1 MQISSN
7 SSKVKNGDRPS
18 EDGSSLL
25 SSEERYKKL
34 VANIPGAVYCCNC
47 EWTGPDG
54 ELIRTMAFLSEGV
67 QEISGYP
74 SSDFINDRVRSFA
87 SIIHPQDRKNV
98 EGALKKSVI
107 SRTPYIVEYRILRA
121 DGEISW
127 VYEKGQAVGSDGD
140 EVRGKQEEQAEIEE
154 FLSAVISAISP
165 LENSL
170 CQVVY
175 IDGVMWDI
183 TERKRAEE
191 QLRNTQD
198 FLNAVLQ
205 NLPVSV
211 FIKDAVE
218 QRFIYWNAASEELF
232 GYSSD
237 EVLGNNAADL
247 FEAEQANYLQAQ
259 DLEVFATGKGLDVPE
274 EIIQLP
280 RRGKRILHT
289 KKVPLFDGCGAPK
302 YILGIAQDITES
314 KKNETE
320 LLRLAIVAQKTQ
332 NGVII
337 TNAEGC
343 IEWVNQG
350 FTRISGYSLAKML
363 GQKLGEVLQCPQT
376 DPVTVAQLRSAL
388 DRGEPFNQEIYNC
401 RKDGKGYW
409 VALSIAPIYQETGE
423 LEGFIAVET
432 DITDRKQAEV
442 TVTESESYYRCIVET
457 ASEGVWMFDADSN
470 TTFANSR
477 MAEML
482 GYTVEEMQGQ
492 SVFEFIDDE
501 AREIAESYVQRRRQG
516 IRERHDFKFI
526 RKDGSHLWAIVSA
539 TPMFDAEGEFAGV
552 LRMITDISDRKQ
564 AEAELRQTLQELE
577 FEKFAL
583 DQSAIVSNTDEFGVI
598 TYVNDQFSELLK
610 YPREELIGKTHKL
623 VNSGYHPAEFF
634 KQLWST
640 IRQGN
645 VWRGEIKNQAKDGKL
660 LWLDTTIVPFLNSR
674 GEPHQY
680 VAIRKD
686 ITDRKQAEEAVR
698 LSESQLRTKNEELAK
713 ALRDVHKTQSMMVQ
727 NEKMVS
733 LGQLVA
739 GVAHEIN
746 NPVSFIY
753 GNVMHADD
761 YFKDLLKML
770 QLYQREYPQP
780 TEAIREQIDDID
792 LNFML
797 KDLPKLLRSMKM
809 GAERIRQIVLSLK
822 NFSRLDEAEQKQVD
836 IHEGIDSTLL
846 ILQHRFKETAGHP
859 KIMLLKEFGD
869 LPRVQCYAGQLNQVF
884 MNIIGNAI
892 DALEEA
898 METGQWAEGELA
910 HIPSCPSP
918 ALRICT
924 GVKYEQ
930 DAVSDDS
937 SRRPS
942 HIVIRIADNGPG
954 IPTEVHQRL
963 FDPFFTT
970 KEPGKGTGLGLSIS
984 YQIVVEKHGGRL
996 KCNSAPGQ
1004 GTEFAIEIPIA
1015 RRSVDSWQLTVDSWQ
1030 LTLVITA
1037 SIPACEYHS
1046 IYHYKWITT

>member
-7 SSKVKNGDRPS
+7 SSKFKNGDRNN

-25 SSEERYKKL
+25 SSEEKYKNL
-34 VANIPGAVYCCNC
+34 VANIPGAVYRCTCDC
-47 EWTGPDG
+47 TSPDG
-54 ELIRTMAFLSEGV
+54 ELTRTMAFLSDAV

-74 SSDFINDRVRSFA
+74 SSDFINDRVRSFS

-98 EGALKKSVI
+98 DAAVKQSVAT
-107 SRTPYIVEYRILRA
+107 RTPYILEYRIVRA

-127 VYEKGQAVGSDGD
+127 VYEKGQAVGCEADDAG
-140 EVRGKQEEQAEIEE
+140 RQGEIEG
-154 FLSAVISAISP
+154 FLSAVVSP
-165 LENSL
+165 VSPIANSL
-170 CQVVY
+170 SRVVY
-175 IDGVMWDI
+175 FDGVILDI
-183 TERKRAEE
+183 TEQKRAEE
-191 QLRNTQD
+191 NLRNTQD

-205 NLPVSV
+205 NLPISV

-218 QRFIYWNAASEELF
+218 QKFIYWNTASEELF

-237 EVLGNNAADL
+237 EVLLNNAADL
-247 FEAEQANYLQAQ
+247 LESDHANYLQAQ
-259 DLEVFATGKGLDVPE
+259 DLEVLATRKGVDLPE
-274 EIIQLP
+274 QTIELP
-280 RRGKRILHT
+280 HRGKRILHA
-289 KKVPLFDGCGAPK
+289 KKVPLFDDSGAPK
-302 YILGIAQDITES
+302 YILGIAEDITES
-314 KKNETE
+314 KKTETE
-320 LLRLAIVAQKTQ
+320 LSRLAIVAQKTQ

-337 TNAEGC
+337 TDAQGC
-343 IEWVNQG
+343 IEWVNEG
-350 FTRISGYSLAKML
+350 FTRISGYVLAEIQGKKP
-363 GQKLGEVLQCPQT
+363 GDVLQGPQT
-376 DPVTVAQLRSAL
+376 DPRTIAQLRSAL
-388 DRGEPFNQEIYNC
+388 DTGEPFNQEIYNY
-401 RKDGKGYW
+401 KKNGKGYW
-409 VALSIAPIYQETGE
+409 VALSIAPIYRETGE

-432 DITDRKQAEV
+432 DITDRKQATESV
-442 TVTESESYYRCIVET
+442 RESESYYRCIVET
-457 ASEGVWMFDADSN
+457 ASEGVWMFDSESI

-482 GYTVEEMQGQ
+482 GYTVEEMLGR
-492 SVFEFIDDE
+492 SLFEFIDGE
-501 AREIAESYVQRRRQG
+501 SREIAESYVQRRREG
-516 IRERHDFKFI
+516 IRERHDFKFT

-539 TPMFDAEGEFAGV
+539 TPMFDGEGNFSGV

-564 AEAELRQTLQELE
+564 AEAELRQTLKELE

-583 DQSAIVSNTDEFGVI
+583 DQSAIVSNTDEFGAI
-598 TYVNDQFSELLK
+598 TYVNDQFCELLK
-610 YPREELIGKTHKL
+610 YSREELIGKTHRL
-623 VNSGYHPAEFF
+623 VNSGYHPADFF

-640 IRQGN
+640 IRQGK
-645 VWRGEIKNQAKDGKL
+645 VWRGEMKNQAKDGTL
-660 LWLDTTIVPFLNSR
+660 FWLDTTIVPCLNTS

-686 ITDRKQAEEAVR
+686 ITKRKHAEEAVQ
-698 LSESQLRTKNEELAK
+698 LSESQLRSKNQELAK

-753 GNVMHADD
+753 GNVMHAND

-770 QLYQREYPQP
+770 QLYQQEYPQP
-780 TEAIREQIDDID
+780 AAAIQQEIEEID

-797 KDLPKLLRSMKM
+797 TDLPKLLNSMKM

-836 IHEGIDSTLL
+836 IHEGIESTLL
-846 ILQHRFKETAGHP
+846 ILQHRLKETAGHP
-859 KIMLLKEFGD
+859 KIVLLKEFGT

-898 METGQWAEGELA
+898 METGNWAEGELA
-910 HIPSCPSP
+910 PIPYCPSP
-918 ALRICT
+918 TLRICT

-930 DAVSDDS
+930 DGLRQADSAVSDAS
-937 SRRPS
+937 IRHPS

-954 IPTEVHQRL
+954 IPIDVHQRL

-984 YQIVVEKHGGRL
+984 YQIVVEKHGGQL
-996 KCNSAPGQ
+996 KCDSAPGQ
-1004 GTEFAIEIPIA
+1004 GTEFAIEIPVV
-1015 RRSVDSWQLTVDSWQ
+1015 SSQ
-1030 LTLVITA
+1030 
-1037 SIPACEYHS
+1037 
-1046 IYHYKWITT
+1046 

>member
-7 SSKVKNGDRPS
+7 SSNFKKGDS
-18 EDGSSLL
+18 HQKDSSFLL
-25 SSEERYKKL
+25 SSEERYKNL
-34 VANIPGAVYCCNC
+34 VANIPGAVYRCTCDC
-47 EWTGPDG
+47 TGDG
-54 ELIRTMAFLSEGV
+54 APTRTMTFLSEAI

-74 SSDFINDRVRSFA
+74 SSDFINGRVRSFA
-87 SIIHPQDRKNV
+87 SIIHPQDSKNV
-98 EGALKKSVI
+98 GDAVAKSAAAK
-107 SRTPYIVEYRILRA
+107 TPYIVEYRIVRA

-127 VYEKGQAVGSDGD
+127 VCEKGRAVCCEVD
-140 EVRGKQEEQAEIEE
+140 EARTQQGQGEIEG
-154 FLSAVISAISP
+154 FLSAAVSP
-165 LENSL
+165 IANSL
-170 CQVVY
+170 SQVVY
-175 IDGVMWDI
+175 LDGVILDI
-183 TERKRAEE
+183 TDRKRAEE
-191 QLRNTQD
+191 ILRNTQD

-218 QRFIYWNAASEELF
+218 QKFIYWNKASEKLF

-237 EVLGNNAADL
+237 EVMGNNAADL
-247 FEAEQANYLQAQ
+247 LEAEQSNYLQSQ
-259 DLEVFATGKGLDVPE
+259 DLKVFAAGKCVDFPE
-274 EIIQLP
+274 ETIQLP
-280 RRGKRILHT
+280 RRGKRILHN
-289 KKVPLFDGCGAPK
+289 KKVPLFDEAGAPK
-302 YILGIAQDITES
+302 YILAIAQDITES
-314 KKNETE
+314 KQTETE

-337 TNAEGC
+337 TDARGC
-343 IEWVNQG
+343 IEWVNEG
-350 FTRISGYSLAKML
+350 FTRISGYGLAEML
-363 GQKLGEVLQCPQT
+363 GNKLADVLQCPQT
-376 DPVTVAQLRSAL
+376 DPLTIAQLRSAL
-388 DRGEPFNQEIYNC
+388 AAGEAFNQEIYNYS
-401 RKDGKGYW
+401 KDGKGYW

-423 LEGFIAVET
+423 LEGFIAVQT
-432 DITDRKQAEV
+432 DITARKQAEA
-442 TVTESESYYRCIVET
+442 TVSESESYYRCIVET
-457 ASEGVWMFDADSN
+457 ASEGVWMFDSDSI

-482 GYTVEEMQGQ
+482 GYTVEEMLGR
-492 SVFEFIDDE
+492 SLFEFIDDS

-526 RKDGSHLWAIVSA
+526 RSDGSHLWAIVSA
-539 TPMFDAEGEFAGV
+539 TPMFDSEGEFCGV

-583 DQSAIVSNTDEFGVI
+583 DQSAIVSNTDEFGTI
-598 TYVNDQFSELLK
+598 TYVNNQFCELFK
-610 YPREELIGKTHKL
+610 YEREELIGKTHRL
-623 VNSGYHPAEFF
+623 VNSGYHQPDFF

-645 VWRGEIKNQAKDGKL
+645 VWRGEMKNQAKDGTL
-660 LWLDTTIVPFLNSR
+660 FWLDTTIVPFLNPN
-674 GEPHQY
+674 GDPHQY

-686 ITDRKQAEEAVR
+686 ITAKKQAEEAVR
-698 LSESQLRTKNEELAK
+698 LSESQLRAKNEELAK
-713 ALRDVHKTQSMMVQ
+713 ALRNVHKTQSMMVQ

-770 QLYQREYPQP
+770 QLYQREYPEP
-780 TEAIREQIDDID
+780 TEAIREEIDDID
-792 LNFML
+792 FNFLL
-797 KDLPKLLRSMKM
+797 KDLPKLLTSMKM

-859 KIMLLKEFGD
+859 KIVLLKEFGD

-884 MNIIGNAI
+884 MNIIANAI

-898 METGQWAEGELA
+898 METGQWGDGEQAL
-910 HIPSCPSP
+910 IPSCPSP
-918 ALRICT
+918 TLRICT
-924 GVKYEQ
+924 EVKYKQ
-930 DAVSDDS
+930 DVLIQANSAVSDS
-937 SRRPS
+937 SIRHPS

-954 IPTEVHQRL
+954 IPIDVHERL

-984 YQIVVEKHGGRL
+984 YQIVVEKHGGEL

-1004 GTEFAIEIPIA
+1004 GTEFAIEIPVS
-1015 RRSVDSWQLTVDSWQ
+1015 RS
-1030 LTLVITA
+1030 
-1037 SIPACEYHS
+1037 
-1046 IYHYKWITT
+1046 

>member
-1 MQISSN
+1 MPPHSQVTNIMQTSSN
-7 SSKVKNGDRPS
+7 SSKFKKGDRHN
-18 EDGSSLL
+18 EDSSPLL
-25 SSEERYKKL
+25 SSEARYKNL
-34 VANIPGAVYCCNC
+34 VANIPGAVYRCTCDG
-47 EWTGPDG
+47 TGDG
-54 ELIRTMAFLSEGV
+54 GSITRTMAFLSEAI

-87 SIIHPQDRKNV
+87 SIIHPQDCKNV
-98 EGALKKSVI
+98 DAVIQKSVATK
-107 SRTPYIVEYRILRA
+107 TPYILEYRIVRA

-127 VYEKGQAVGSDGD
+127 VCEKGLAVGCEVD
-140 EVRGKQEEQAEIEE
+140 EARGKQEGREIEG
-154 FLSAVISAISP
+154 FLSAADSQVSAA
-165 LENSL
+165 NSQSRVFYL
-170 CQVVY
+170 
-175 IDGVMWDI
+175 DGVIWDI
-183 TERKRAEE
+183 TERKQAEE
-191 QLRNTQD
+191 KLRNTED

-211 FIKDAVE
+211 FIKDAAE
-218 QRFIYWNAASEELF
+218 QKFIYWNKASETLF
-232 GYSSD
+232 GYSSE
-237 EVLGNNAADL
+237 EVLDNNAADL
-247 FEAEQANYLQAQ
+247 LEAEQANYLQAQ
-259 DLEVFATGKGLDVPE
+259 DLEVFATEKCVDLPE
-274 EIIQLP
+274 ETIQLP

-289 KKVPLFDGCGAPK
+289 KKVPLFDSSGAPK

-314 KKNETE
+314 KKIETE

-337 TNAEGC
+337 TDDQGC
-343 IEWVNQG
+343 IEWVNEG
-350 FTRISGYSLAKML
+350 FTRISGYKLA
-363 GQKLGEVLQCPQT
+363 EVLGKKPVDVLQGPHT
-376 DPVTVAQLRSAL
+376 DPLTIAQMRSAL
-388 DRGEPFNQEIYNC
+388 ATGEPFNQEIYNYS
-401 RKDGKGYW
+401 KDGKGYW
-409 VALSIAPIYQETGE
+409 VAMSIAPIYQETGK

-432 DITDRKQAEV
+432 DITDRKQAEA
-442 TVTESESYYRCIVET
+442 TVRESESYYRCIVET
-457 ASEGVWMFDADSN
+457 ASEGVWMFDADSF

-482 GYTVEEMQGQ
+482 GYTVEEMLGR
-492 SVFEFIDDE
+492 SLFEFIDDE
-501 AREIAESYVQRRRQG
+501 AREIAEGYVQRRRQG
-516 IRERHDFKFI
+516 IRERHDFKFT
-526 RKDGSHLWAIVSA
+526 RSDGSHLWAIVSA
-539 TPMFDAEGEFAGV
+539 TPMLDDQGEFSGV

-583 DQSAIVSNTDEFGVI
+583 DESAIVSNTDEFGII
-598 TYVNDQFSELLK
+598 TYVNDQFCELFK
-610 YPREELIGKTHKL
+610 YEREELIGKTHRL
-623 VNSGYHPAEFF
+623 VNSAYHSPDFF
-634 KQLWST
+634 KHLWST

-645 VWRGEIKNQAKDGKL
+645 VWRGEMKNQAKDGTL
-660 LWLDTTIVPFLNSR
+660 FWLDTTIVPCLNSN

-698 LSESQLRTKNEELAK
+698 LSESQLRNKNEELAK
-713 ALRDVHKTQSMMVQ
+713 VLRDVHKTQSMMVQ

-761 YFKDLLKML
+761 YFQDLLKML

-780 TEAIREQIDDID
+780 TAAIQAEIDEID

-797 KDLPKLLRSMKM
+797 KDLPKLLKSMKM

-859 KIMLLKEFGD
+859 KITLLKEFGD

-898 METGQWAEGELA
+898 METGKWADGELA
-910 HIPSCPSP
+910 PIPCCPSP
-918 ALRICT
+918 TLRIST
-924 GVKYEQ
+924 EVKYEE

-937 SRRPS
+937 IGNTS

-984 YQIVVEKHGGRL
+984 YQIVVEKHGGEL
-996 KCNSAPGQ
+996 KCHSAPGQ
-1004 GTEFAIEIPIA
+1004 GTEFAIEIPVA
-1015 RRSVDSWQLTVDSWQ
+1015 RS
-1030 LTLVITA
+1030 
-1037 SIPACEYHS
+1037 
-1046 IYHYKWITT
+1046 

>member
-7 SSKVKNGDRPS
+7 SSNLKKGDRHQ
-18 EDGSSLL
+18 EDSSFLL
-25 SSEERYKKL
+25 SSEEQYKNL
-34 VANIPGAVYCCNC
+34 VANIPGAVYRCSCDC
-47 EWTGPDG
+47 KGDG
-54 ELIRTMAFLSEGV
+54 EPTRTMAFLSEAI

-74 SSDFINDRVRSFA
+74 SSDFIKGRVRSFA

-98 EGALKKSVI
+98 GDTVQKSAAGK
-107 SRTPYIVEYRILRA
+107 TPYILEYRIVRA

-127 VYEKGQAVGSDGD
+127 VCEKGRAVCCEAD
-140 EVRGKQEEQAEIEE
+140 EARTQEGQGEIEG
-154 FLSAVISAISP
+154 FLSGAVSP
-165 LENSL
+165 VANSL
-170 CQVVY
+170 SQVVY
-175 IDGVMWDI
+175 LDGVIWDI
-183 TERKRAEE
+183 TDRKRAEE
-191 QLRNTQD
+191 DLRNTQH

-218 QRFIYWNAASEELF
+218 QKFIYWNKASENLF

-237 EVLGNNAADL
+237 EVMGNNAADL
-247 FEAEQANYLQAQ
+247 LEAEQSNYLQAQ
-259 DLEVFATGKGLDVPE
+259 DLKVFAAGKCVDFPE
-274 EIIQLP
+274 ETIQLP
-280 RRGKRILHT
+280 RRGKRILHN
-289 KKVPLFDGCGAPK
+289 KKVPLFDEAGAPK

-314 KKNETE
+314 KQTETE

-337 TNAEGC
+337 TDARGC
-343 IEWVNQG
+343 IEWVNEG
-350 FTRISGYSLAKML
+350 FTRISGYGLAEML
-363 GQKLGEVLQCPQT
+363 GNKLADVLHCPQT
-376 DPVTVAQLRSAL
+376 EALTIAQLRSAL
-388 DRGEPFNQEIYNC
+388 AAGEAFNQEIYNYS
-401 RKDGKGYW
+401 KDGKGYW
-409 VALSIAPIYQETGE
+409 VALSIVPIYQKTRE
-423 LEGFIAVET
+423 LEGFIAVQT
-432 DITDRKQAEV
+432 DITDRKQAEA
-442 TVTESESYYRCIVET
+442 TVSESESYYRCIVET
-457 ASEGVWMFDADSN
+457 ASEGVWMFDADSI

-482 GYTVEEMQGQ
+482 GYTVEEMLGR
-492 SVFEFIDDE
+492 SLFEFIGEE

-516 IRERHDFKFI
+516 IRERHDFKFA
-526 RKDGSHLWAIVSA
+526 RSDGSYLWAIVSA
-539 TPMFDAEGEFAGV
+539 TPMFDDKGEFSGV

-564 AEAELRQTLQELE
+564 AEAELRHTLQELE

-598 TYVNDQFSELLK
+598 TYVNDQFCEIFK
-610 YPREELIGKTHKL
+610 YEREELIGKNHRL
-623 VNSGYHPAEFF
+623 VNSGYHQPDFF

-645 VWRGEIKNQAKDGKL
+645 VWRGEMKNQAKDGTL
-660 LWLDTTIVPFLNSR
+660 FWLDTTIVPCLNPN
-674 GEPHQY
+674 GDPHQY

-686 ITDRKQAEEAVR
+686 ITAKKQAEEAVR

-713 ALRDVHKTQSMMVQ
+713 ALQDVHKTQSMMVQ

-761 YFKDLLKML
+761 YFQDLLKML
-770 QLYQREYPQP
+770 QLYQREYPEPTQP
-780 TEAIREQIDDID
+780 IREEIDDID
-792 LNFML
+792 LNFL
-797 KDLPKLLRSMKM
+797 LADLPKLLTSMKM

-846 ILQHRFKETAGHP
+846 ILQHRLKETAGHP
-859 KIMLLKEFGD
+859 KITLIKEFGD

-898 METGQWAEGELA
+898 METGQWADGELA
-910 HIPSCPSP
+910 PIPCCPSP
-918 ALRICT
+918 TLRIST
-924 GVKYEQ
+924 EVKYEQ
-930 DAVSDDS
+930 DILMQANSDVSDAS
-937 SRRPS
+937 LPHPS

-954 IPTEVHQRL
+954 IPPEVHQRL

-984 YQIVVEKHGGRL
+984 YQIVVEKHGGEL
-996 KCNSAPGQ
+996 KCNSAPGR
-1004 GTEFAIEIPIA
+1004 GTEFAIEIP
-1015 RRSVDSWQLTVDSWQ
+1015 V
-1030 LTLVITA
+1030 A
-1037 SIPACEYHS
+1037 SS
-1046 IYHYKWITT
+1046 Q

>member
-7 SSKVKNGDRPS
+7 SSKFKNGDHNN

-25 SSEERYKKL
+25 KSEERYKNL
-34 VANIPGAVYCCNC
+34 VANIPGAVYRCTCGF
-47 EWTGPDG
+47 TGDG
-54 ELIRTMAFLSEGV
+54 GLTRTMAFLSEAV

-74 SSDFINDRVRSFA
+74 SSDFINDCVRSFA
-87 SIIHPQDRKNV
+87 SIIHPQDRTNV
-98 EGALKKSVI
+98 DAAVKKSVATG
-107 SRTPYIVEYRILRA
+107 TPYILEYRIVRA
-121 DGEISW
+121 DGGISW
-127 VYEKGQAVGSDGD
+127 VYEKGQAVCCEAD
-140 EVRGKQEEQAEIEE
+140 EAIERQEGQPEIEG
-154 FLSAVISAISP
+154 FLAGRVSP
-165 LENSL
+165 ILPIANSL
-170 CQVVY
+170 SRVVY
-175 IDGVMWDI
+175 LDGVILDI
-183 TERKRAEE
+183 TERKRTEE
-191 QLRNTQD
+191 NLRNTQD

-205 NLPVSV
+205 NLPISV

-218 QRFIYWNAASEELF
+218 QKFIYWNKASEELF

-237 EVLGNNAADL
+237 EVLGNNAAEL
-247 FEAEQANYLQAQ
+247 LEPEQANYLQAQ
-259 DLEVFATGKGLDVPE
+259 DLELFARHKGVDLPE

-289 KKVPLFDGCGAPK
+289 KKVPLFDDSGAPK

-314 KKNETE
+314 KKTETE
-320 LLRLAIVAQKTQ
+320 LSRLAIVAQKTQ

-337 TNAEGC
+337 TDAQGC
-343 IEWVNQG
+343 IEWVNEG
-350 FTRISGYSLAKML
+350 FTRISGYVLAEMQGKKP
-363 GQKLGEVLQCPQT
+363 GDVLQGPQT
-376 DPVTVAQLRSAL
+376 DPLTIAQLRSAL
-388 DRGEPFNQEIYNC
+388 DAGEPFNQEIYNY

-423 LEGFIAVET
+423 LEGFIAVQT
-432 DITDRKQAEV
+432 DITDRKQATESV
-442 TVTESESYYRCIVET
+442 RESESYYRCIVET
-457 ASEGVWMFDADSN
+457 ASEGVWMFDSESI

-482 GYTVEEMQGQ
+482 GYTVEEMLGR
-492 SVFEFIDDE
+492 SLFEFIGDDD
-501 AREIAESYVQRRRQG
+501 REIAESYVQRRRQG
-516 IRERHDFKFI
+516 IRERHDFMFT

-539 TPMFDAEGEFAGV
+539 TPMFDAEGKFSGV

-583 DQSAIVSNTDEFGVI
+583 DQSAIVSNTNEFGII
-598 TYVNDQFSELLK
+598 TYVNDQFCELFK
-610 YPREELIGKTHKL
+610 YSREELIGKTHRL
-623 VNSGYHPAEFF
+623 VNSAYHPADFF

-640 IRQGN
+640 IRQGK
-645 VWRGEIKNQAKDGKL
+645 VWRGEMKNQAKDGTL
-660 LWLDTTIVPFLNSR
+660 FWLDTTIVPFLNTN

-686 ITDRKQAEEAVR
+686 ITKRKHAEEAVR
-698 LSESQLRTKNEELAK
+698 LSESQLRTKNQELAK

-770 QLYQREYPQP
+770 QLYQQEYPHPAAVIQK
-780 TEAIREQIDDID
+780 EIDHID
-792 LNFML
+792 LNFLL
-797 KDLPKLLRSMKM
+797 KDLPKLLNSMKM

-836 IHEGIDSTLL
+836 IHEGIESTLL
-846 ILQHRFKETAGHP
+846 ILQHRLKETAGRP
-859 KIMLLKEFGD
+859 KIVLLKEFGN

-898 METGQWAEGELA
+898 METGNWAEGELA
-910 HIPSCPSP
+910 PIPYCPSP
-918 ALRICT
+918 TLRICT
-924 GVKYEQ
+924 DVKYEQ
-930 DAVSDDS
+930 DTS
-937 SRRPS
+937 SRHPS

-954 IPTEVHQRL
+954 IPIDVHERL

-984 YQIVVEKHGGRL
+984 YQIVVEKHGGKL
-996 KCNSAPGQ
+996 KCHSAPGQ
-1004 GTEFAIEIPIA
+1004 GTEFAIEIPVGN
-1015 RRSVDSWQLTVDSWQ
+1015 SQ
-1030 LTLVITA
+1030 
-1037 SIPACEYHS
+1037 
-1046 IYHYKWITT
+1046 